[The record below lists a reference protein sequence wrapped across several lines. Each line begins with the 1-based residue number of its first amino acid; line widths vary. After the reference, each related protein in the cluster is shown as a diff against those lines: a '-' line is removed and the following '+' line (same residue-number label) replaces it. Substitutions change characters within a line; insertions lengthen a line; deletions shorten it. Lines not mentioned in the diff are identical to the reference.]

1 MFPDIYIYISLFFTS
16 FLASTVLPLGSEGLV
31 AYMAGIGHSPILIIL
46 IASIGNFLG
55 SLTTYYVG
63 LMGEKTILSRYIN
76 EKNERIAKARN
87 LFNRYGTPVLF
98 FSWLPVIGDVLTL
111 FAGMARTNLSKFTLF
126 VFSGKLARYVF
137 IVFFFSA

>member
-1 MFPDIYIYISLFFTS
+1 MFASVYIYISLFFTS
-16 FLASTVLPLGSEGLV
+16 FLASTILPLGSEGLV
-31 AYMAGIGHSPILIIL
+31 AYMAGIGYNSILIIF

-63 LMGEKTILSRYIN
+63 YMGEKTILSRYIN
-76 EKNERIAKARN
+76 EKDEKITKARK

-98 FSWLPVIGDVLTL
+98 FSWLPIIGDVLVL
-111 FAGMARTNLSKFTLF
+111 FAGIARTDIPKFTLY

>member
-16 FLASTVLPLGSEGLV
+16 FLASTVLPLGSEAYV
-31 AYMAGIGHSPILIIL
+31 AYVASIGHSPVLIIL

-76 EKNERIAKARN
+76 EKNEKIAKARN

-98 FSWLPVIGDVLTL
+98 FSWLPVIGDVLAL
-111 FAGMARTNLSKFTLF
+111 FAGMARTDIHKFTLF

>member
-1 MFPDIYIYISLFFTS
+1 MFPQIYIYISLFFTS

-31 AYMAGIGHSPILIIL
+31 AYMAGIGHSPVLIII

-76 EKNERIAKARN
+76 EKDEKIAKARD

-98 FSWLPVIGDVLTL
+98 FSWLPVIGDVLAL
-111 FAGMARTNLSKFTLF
+111 FAGMAKTDIHKFTLF
-126 VFSGKLARYVF
+126 VFSGKFARYIFV
-137 IVFFFSA
+137 VFFFSV

>member
-1 MFPDIYIYISLFFTS
+1 YIYISLFFTS
-16 FLASTVLPLGSEGLV
+16 FLASTVLPLGSEAYV
-31 AYMAGIGHSPILIIL
+31 AYVAGIGHSPVLIIL

-76 EKNERIAKARN
+76 EKDKKISKARN
-87 LFNRYGTPVLF
+87 LFNRYGTPILF
-98 FSWLPVIGDVLTL
+98 FSWLPIIGDVLTL

>member
-16 FLASTVLPLGSEGLV
+16 FLASTVLPLGSEAYV
-31 AYMAGIGHSPILIIL
+31 AYVAGIGHSPVLIIL

-76 EKNERIAKARN
+76 EKDKKISKARN
-87 LFNRYGTPVLF
+87 LFNRYGTPILF
-98 FSWLPVIGDVLTL
+98 FSWLPIIGDVLTL

>member
-16 FLASTVLPLGSEGLV
+16 FLASTVLPLGSEAYV
-31 AYMAGIGHSPILIIL
+31 AYVAGIGYNLAL
-46 IASIGNFLG
+46 VVLVASIGNFLG

-76 EKNERIAKARN
+76 EKDEKIVKARN

-98 FSWLPVIGDVLTL
+98 FSWLPVIGDVLVL
-111 FAGMARTNLSKFTLF
+111 FSGMAKTDISKFTLF
-126 VFSGKLARYVF
+126 VFSGKLVRYVF